1 MDLSVVVKVSLK
13 SLNLDMKF
21 LSVFCFLFFFTSFEV
36 GSLYIIVLH
45 LQLHLQ
51 FDGSVMLIGLLCCVL
66 QTMSTASNF
75 VNHLLMLVYCP
86 SSEETMFQQHY
97 TKIL

>member
-1 MDLSVVVKVSLK
+1 MLYVMLGFCGLDLLKNIGILMDLSVVVKVSLK

-66 QTMSTASNF
+66 QTMST
-75 VNHLLMLVYCP
+75 LL
-86 SSEETMFQQHY
+86 Q
-97 TKIL
+97 IL